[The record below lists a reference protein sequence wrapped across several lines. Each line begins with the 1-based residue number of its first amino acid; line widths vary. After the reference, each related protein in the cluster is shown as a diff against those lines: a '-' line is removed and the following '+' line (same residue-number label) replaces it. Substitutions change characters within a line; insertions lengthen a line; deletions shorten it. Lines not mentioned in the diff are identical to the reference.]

1 MADDGIATHEAA
13 LAIEHVHRAAHALAH
28 AGGTA
33 EQFRHYFTR
42 RGTADQRMR
51 VFAVIADDVV
61 GRADS
66 VEHAGGDR
74 FLAGIEMQEANDIAF
89 GIFLGC
95 SFFEGAR
102 QQHVTQHVV

>member
-33 EQFRHYFTR
+33 EQFRHHFAR
-42 RGTADQRMR
+42 RRAADQRMR

-61 GRADS
+61 GRADR

-74 FLAGIEMQEANDIAF
+74 FLAGIQMQEADDIAF
-89 GIFLGC
+89 GVFLC
-95 SFFEGAR
+95 RPLLEGAR
-102 QQHVTQHVV
+102 QQHIAQHVM